1 MRHARATITAGLF
14 ASSLLAAGS
23 AAIAQQPFGE
33 PQAFQ
38 PAPEIY
44 IPPFVW
50 NGNALDQKIL
60 DAQAQMIVPRH
71 ASARPQQRRHP
82 H

>member
-1 MRHARATITAGLF
+1 MRRARAIIAATMF
-14 ASSLLAAGS
+14 ASGLLAAS
-23 AAIAQQPFGE
+23 TAIAQQPFGE
-33 PQAFQ
+33 PQVFQ
-38 PAPEIY
+38 PAAEFY

-71 ASARPQQRRHP
+71 MARHGRRAH
-82 H
+82 HS

>member
-1 MRHARATITAGLF
+1 MRRARAIIAATMF
-14 ASSLLAAGS
+14 ASGLLAAS
-23 AAIAQQPFGE
+23 TAAIAQQPFGE
-33 PQAFQ
+33 PQVFQ
-38 PAPEIY
+38 PAAELY

-71 ASARPQQRRHP
+71 MARHGHRAHRS
-82 H
+82 